1 MRSLDLQKTVYDVLS
16 ADADL
21 AALGAGVFDHV
32 PQGNNFPRVV
42 IGDDSSVQMDTDDR
56 LNADYEIE
64 LHHYSRDAAPGS
76 PLKTR
81 HSGKK
86 QVKLQEQACYKALH
100 RATLTMVGAVVTDIQ
115 ATSSESF
122 LDEDGLTRHL
132 VQRFM
137 VLIDDITP

>member
-1 MRSLDLQKTVYDVLS
+1 MRSLDLQKAIYDVLA
-16 ADADL
+16 ADTDL
-21 AALGAGVFDHV
+21 AALGAEVFDHV
-32 PQGNNFPRVV
+32 PQGEDFPWVV
-42 IGDDSSVQMDTDDR
+42 VGDDSSIQTDTDDR
-56 LNADYEIE
+56 LNADYEVE
-64 LHHYSRDAAPGS
+64 LHHYSRDAAPGT
-76 PLKTR
+76 PPRTR

-122 LDEDGLTRHL
+122 LDDDGLTRHL

-137 VLIDDITP
+137 VLVDDITP